1 MKKIQCPNIEI
12 GENVHKHYCQCC
24 EGKQHVPFSVALK
37 YNLRGLLVLT
47 DDGKFVPV
55 FYKTDE
61 NYEPIKKNGAYIVD
75 PTRTNVLSQDAMKL
89 ALGGKTGVKQLN
101 KEMGKPSKQQK
112 VTVKKGDLDDL

>member
-47 DDGKFVPV
+47 DDGKSDASDSEMHNRIESYIEW
-55 FYKTDE
+55 YKSKHGYNGKIE
-61 NYEPIKKNGAYIVD
+61 FERKQCNEPISTLNACIDTLRFYGA
-75 PTRTNVLSQDAMKL
+75 
-89 ALGGKTGVKQLN
+89 
-101 KEMGKPSKQQK
+101 
-112 VTVKKGDLDDL
+112 